1 MVEGVVVAHD
11 AAADDGDGEAD
22 VATGEGD
29 LEDEAAEAESKECEK
44 HRVHGERGSVVEVG
58 VLDGAGGE
66 GAGHEAVVV
75 AGTGTEGEGF
85 HDGFCRCDEMMRR
98 RGG

>member
-1 MVEGVVVAHD
+1 MVEGVVVAHDAPAVAEDLED

-29 LEDEAAEAESKECEK
+29 LEDEAAEAESKECEE

-58 VLDGAGGE
+58 VLDRAGGE
-66 GAGHEAVVV
+66 GAGHDAVVVV
-75 AGTGTEGEGF
+75 AGTGEEGEGF
-85 HDGFCRCDEMMRR
+85 HDGFC
-98 RGG
+98 